1 MFLAYNNLIPSTEF
15 DGNFETQKKEY
26 VNQVSKEAP
35 KFLAY
40 IEIYNSSFKLREA
53 FIGGG
58 VNIESP
64 ESPAALCSGSL
75 INSQYVLTLVNISI
89 VDSMYI
95 IFIILHLWLILG
107 LDIVFV
113 ENNQM

>member
-1 MFLAYNNLIPSTEF
+1 MMLCHLQTSNISGVAMFLAYNNLIPSTEF

-64 ESPAALCSGSL
+64 AAFCSGSL

-95 IFIILHLWLILG
+95 IFIILHL
-107 LDIVFV
+107 
-113 ENNQM
+113 